1 MQLRVTAIALAEA
14 EVVAAA
20 ADSPGRPGRGSS
32 DSGGSAAH
40 KSATGGSSTDS
51 PARPRGGR
59 ASAIAAAEHEVC
71 RLRHEIMQARRD
83 TVRGCHAPV
92 QCCFHAPAWCLFP
105 RARVVQ
111 YSHTRLARAVY
122 ARPPRS
128 KPRRVYMPPQ
138 PV

>member
-40 KSATGGSSTDS
+40 KSAAGGSSTGS
-51 PARPRGGR
+51 PARGGSR
-59 ASAIAAAEHEVC
+59 ASAIAAAKHEVC
-71 RLRHEIMQARRD
+71 RLRHEIMQARRG

-92 QCCFHAPAWCLFP
+92 PCCFHAPAWCLFP
-105 RARVVQ
+105 RARVVLC
-111 YSHTRLARAVY
+111 SRARLARAVY

-128 KPRRVYMPPQ
+128 KPRRVYVPPQ